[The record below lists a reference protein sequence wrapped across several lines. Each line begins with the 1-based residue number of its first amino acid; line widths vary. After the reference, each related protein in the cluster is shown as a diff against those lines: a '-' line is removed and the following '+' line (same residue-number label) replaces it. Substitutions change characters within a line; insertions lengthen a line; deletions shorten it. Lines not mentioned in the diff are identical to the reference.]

1 MTRTRQKKAQK
12 FLQAEDF
19 LCVRKALVFLR
30 GYLFCYS
37 ITSKIV
43 HKFYLL
49 IQSQDLLK
57 AENETRVV
65 HREDCLGEE
74 WFR

>member
-1 MTRTRQKKAQK
+1 MYKTSE
-12 FLQAEDF
+12 LD
-19 LCVRKALVFLR
+19 VRSVIGDTELVFLR